1 MPDEASK
8 AVVRRMHTPGFVTRY
23 FVGDG
28 IDIGAG
34 GDSLAQWH
42 EQFPAMTSLKSFDG
56 EEKARPDILGDAET
70 MEGIEDESYDFVHSA
85 HCLEH
90 MHNPATALGH
100 WWRILKP
107 GGHLIVIVPDEDMY
121 EQGVWPSTFN
131 PDHKATFTTADLPTW
146 SPVSLNVLYL
156 VGRWLPNGRVIRI
169 ERLENTYR
177 AWVTE
182 QAGRIDQTASSV
194 TEAAIEFVVR
204 KGLAPEPL
212 TEITHAEAAIRSV
225 AEGLNVSEEQVR
237 ADLDDMP
244 DPVEPD
250 TDENHQADVD
260 ELEQF
265 DREDE

>member
-1 MPDEASK
+1 MPEETSK

-34 GDSLAQWH
+34 ADSLAQWH
-42 EQFPAMTSLKSFDG
+42 EQFPLMKSLRSFDG
-56 EEKARPDILGDAET
+56 EPKARPDILGDANT
-70 MEGIEDESYDFVHSA
+70 MEIKGRGRVEDNRYDFVHSA

-90 MHNPATALGH
+90 MADPKAALLH

-107 GGHLIVIVPDEDMY
+107 GGHLIVVVPDEEMY
-121 EQGVWPSTFN
+121 EQGEWPSTFN
-131 PDHKATFTTADLPTW
+131 KDHKASFSTRNNGQFLGAN
-146 SPVSLNVLYL
+146 VNVLDL
-156 VGRWLPNGRVIRI
+156 VLELPDGHVIRI

-177 AWVTE
+177 GWITE
-182 QAGRIDQTASSV
+182 QAGRIDQTISSV

-204 KGLAPEPL
+204 KGRPPEP
-212 TEITHAEAAIRSV
+212 TE
-225 AEGLNVSEEQVR
+225 
-237 ADLDDMP
+237 DDMP

-260 ELEQF
+260 ELEQL